1 MSGGGRIG
9 KSDLLA
15 IAKQRGAGSGG
26 SAREPDL
33 PPMRIAIACLAD
45 RFGLIGDG
53 FLSEQLFPSG
63 SPRET
68 HRELIHGGP
77 HEGTLGDA
85 ADEIRTA
92 AIRERAAMLA
102 EGCAVAR
109 LDLTCSEMRGG
120 DGTAAPA
127 SDDWH
132 SLASLCAGP
141 ARPARFLPTRKPQA
155 QRPSA

>member
-68 HRELIHGGP
+68 HPELIHGGP
-77 HEGTLGDA
+77 PEGALRDA
-85 ADEIRTA
+85 ADEIRTPA
-92 AIRERAAMLA
+92 RPERRAMLA
-102 EGCAVAR
+102 QARAVAR
-109 LDLTCSEMRGG
+109 LHLPCAEMAGG
-120 DGTAAPA
+120 DGTRAPA
-127 SDDWH
+127 SD
-132 SLASLCAGP
+132 
-141 ARPARFLPTRKPQA
+141 
-155 QRPSA
+155 

>member
-63 SPRET
+63 SPRQP
-68 HRELIHGGP
+68 HRALIHGGP
-77 HEGTLGDA
+77 HEGPLRDA

-92 AIRERAAMLA
+92 AVRAPAAMLP
-102 EGCAVAR
+102 ERWPVAR
-109 LDLTCSEMRGG
+109 LDLACSESRRGV
-120 DGTAAPA
+120 GT
-127 SDDWH
+127 
-132 SLASLCAGP
+132 
-141 ARPARFLPTRKPQA
+141 
-155 QRPSA
+155 